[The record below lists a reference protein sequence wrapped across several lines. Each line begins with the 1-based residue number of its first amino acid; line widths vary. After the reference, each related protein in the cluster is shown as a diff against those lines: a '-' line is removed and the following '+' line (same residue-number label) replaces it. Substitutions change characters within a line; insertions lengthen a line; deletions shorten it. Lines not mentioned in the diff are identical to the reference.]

1 MRFPL
6 FLVVLWALVILAV
19 MSTSDAYAFLVDQVV
34 EYQINLQPN
43 FLELLKFSDVAFN
56 DAFYLAQKTGHL
68 LSFGILYIL
77 TFIWLKQ
84 TFYSWFLCTS
94 FAFFSEVFQLFF
106 DRNGRLFDVGIDLI
120 GIFLA
125 HQLIIRVLN
134 FKNEFSKNG

>member
-6 FLVVLWALVILAV
+6 FLVILWASVILAV

-106 DRNGRLFDVGIDLI
+106 DI
-120 GIFLA
+120 GP
-125 HQLIIRVLN
+125 
-134 FKNEFSKNG
+134 E